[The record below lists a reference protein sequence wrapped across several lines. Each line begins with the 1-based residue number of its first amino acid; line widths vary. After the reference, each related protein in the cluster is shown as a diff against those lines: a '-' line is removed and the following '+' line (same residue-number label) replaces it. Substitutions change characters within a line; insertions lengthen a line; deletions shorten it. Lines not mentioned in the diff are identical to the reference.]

1 MARATCECGH
11 EKRDHRPPQLG
22 MFGYGEC
29 KICLCEAYSKPAK
42 AATEGIATNLVPNSQ
57 A

>member
-1 MARATCECGH
+1 MAKATCECGH

-29 KICLCEAYSKPAK
+29 KICLCESYSKVGKTAPEPVPA
-42 AATEGIATNLVPNSQ
+42 NLVQNN
-57 A
+57 